1 MIKSEFEPL
10 LTQLYDKI
18 GEYDYKSHGP
28 GIIHLDQISKQKNDE
43 RNFAA
48 VIQYWLRQLLFGEE
62 KEQVDSNYLDLSTF
76 HYPNQNDYLDF
87 IALQEG
93 SIDRQENL
101 TLKEVTLL
109 ILQLIEF
116 LRIGSQLM

>member
-18 GEYDYKSHGP
+18 GKYDYKSHGP
-28 GIIHLDQISKQKNDE
+28 VINHLVQITKQKNGE
-43 RNFAA
+43 RKFAA
-48 VIQYWLRQLLFGEE
+48 AIQYWLRQLLFGEE

-76 HYPNQNDYLDF
+76 HYPNQNDFLDF

-93 SIDRQENL
+93 SIDEENP
-101 TLKEVTLL
+101 TLKEITLL

-116 LRIGSQLM
+116 IRIGSQLI

>member
-1 MIKSEFEPL
+1 M
-10 LTQLYDKI
+10 LYDES
-18 GEYDYKSHGP
+18 GRYDYRCNGP
-28 GIIHLDQISKQKNDE
+28 PIINLDQISKQKNDE

-48 VIQYWLRQLLFGEE
+48 VIQYWLRQLLFGNE

-101 TLKEVTLL
+101 TLKEITLL
-109 ILQLIEF
+109 ILLLLEF
-116 LRIGSQLM
+116 TRIGSQ